1 MTQEEKMNQILS
13 NELYINWLKEYMLNK
28 EFISI
33 FDCIDD
39 LKVISEEDKLKI
51 SDLFLFYRGIEK
63 YAEDNN
69 ILPYQVNPSS
79 YSECTFYLI
88 SFNDFCFQI
97 GITSGLG
104 NMIYCKKTPRKLDTI
119 NFYDIM
125 YNYKKI
131 YEKKYIKKVD

>member
-1 MTQEEKMNQILS
+1 MNRRFLDDTRGKNES
-13 NELYINWLKEYMLNK
+13 NI
-28 EFISI
+28 I
-33 FDCIDD
+33 
-39 LKVISEEDKLKI
+39 KVISEEDRLKI
-51 SDLFLFYRGIEK
+51 SNLFLFYRVIEK

-104 NMIYCKKTPRKLDTI
+104 NMIYCKKAPRKLDTI
-119 NFYDIM
+119 LQYFTN
-125 YNYKKI
+125 K
-131 YEKKYIKKVD
+131 IKKFKKLILNYFFILVNYLGFTS